1 MPNRENKFMK
11 HLVPLTAVTVLILT
25 ACGTSTD
32 TAPETFPTISYTD
45 GMTATVV
52 SVESAN
58 TFTANIDGV
67 EKEVRLLN
75 TAAPSKNGIA
85 LSNNCLVDESKA
97 LLAEKLPE
105 GSQVT
110 LNFDESQRGA
120 TGYVEAAVYAGD
132 AFINRD
138 MARAG
143 MVATT
148 FTTSTDEFYSE
159 ISQAQ
164 QDAANEGLGLY
175 SKDIECTIPA
185 QIQAQK
191 AAVEDARTWE
201 VDMSAEAPVEQRQR
215 EDERQGIYKDSSVF
229 YRDLEDQTKSPAQW
243 VGSIVTLDAV
253 KAQLDELRSL
263 LGDDFY
269 PMHGTSVNQQKK
281 AEAEATPVR
290 PGS

>member
-1 MPNRENKFMK
+1 MK
-11 HLVPLTAVTVLILT
+11 RVTPILAVALLSLS
-25 ACGTSTD
+25 ACGSGETAGSTAS
-32 TAPETFPTISYTD
+32 APTLTYTD

-58 TFTANIDGV
+58 TFTASFDGV
-67 EKEVRLLN
+67 EKQVRLIN
-75 TAAPSKNGIA
+75 TSAPTDNGIA
-85 LSNNCLVDESKA
+85 LSANCLVEESKA

-120 TGYVEAAVYAGD
+120 TGYVEAAVYADD

-148 FTTSTDEFYSE
+148 FTTSADEFYGE

-164 QDAANEGLGLY
+164 QDAANEGIGLY
-175 SKDIECTIPA
+175 SRDIGCTIPA

-191 AAVEDARTWE
+191 TAVEDAKSWE
-201 VDMSAEAPVEQRQR
+201 VDTSAEAPLEQKQR
-215 EDERQGIYKDSSVF
+215 EAERQTIYQNASELHRS
-229 YRDLEDQTKSPAQW
+229 LEDQTKAPAQW

-253 KAQLDELRSL
+253 NTQLNELRSL

-269 PMHGTSVNQQKK
+269 PETGTSVNQQKK

>member
-1 MPNRENKFMK
+1 MK
-11 HLVPLTAVTVLILT
+11 RLAPLAAVTILTLT
-25 ACGTSTD
+25 ACGASTGS
-32 TAPETFPTISYTD
+32 APEATPTISYTD
-45 GMTATVV
+45 GMVANVV

-58 TFTANIDGV
+58 TFVANIDGV
-67 EKEVRLLN
+67 EKEVRLIN
-75 TAAPSKNGIA
+75 TAAPSSNGVA
-85 LSNNCLVDESKA
+85 LSSTCLVDESKA

-148 FTTSTDEFYSE
+148 FTAATDEFYGE

-164 QDAANEGLGLY
+164 QDAANEGVGLY

-191 AAVEDARTWE
+191 AAVDDAKTWE
-201 VDMSAEAPVEQRQR
+201 VDTSDEAPLEEKQR
-215 EDERQGIYKDSSVF
+215 ENERQTIYRDASALYKD
-229 YRDLEDQTKSPAQW
+229 LEKQTKAPAQW

-253 KAQLDELRSL
+253 RGQLDELHST

-269 PMHGTSVNQQKK
+269 PENGTSMNQQKK

>member
-1 MPNRENKFMK
+1 MK
-11 HLVPLTAVTVLILT
+11 RVAPLLALALVSLT
-25 ACGTSTD
+25 ACGSDD
-32 TAPETFPTISYTD
+32 TAASTESAPTITYTD

-58 TFTANIDGV
+58 TFTASFDGV
-67 EKEVRLLN
+67 EKQVRLIN
-75 TAAPSKNGIA
+75 TSSPTDNGVA
-85 LSNNCLVDESKA
+85 LSANCLVEESKS

-148 FTTSTDEFYSE
+148 FTSNADEFYGE

-175 SKDIECTIPA
+175 SKDTECTIPA
-185 QIQAQK
+185 EIQAQRAK
-191 AAVEDARTWE
+191 VEDARSWE
-201 VDMSAEAPVEQRQR
+201 VNTSADASVEDHKRASERETIYQEASALYR
-215 EDERQGIYKDSSVF
+215 E
-229 YRDLEDQTKSPAQW
+229 LEGQKAAPAQW
-243 VGSIVTLDAV
+243 VGSIVTLGAV
-253 KAQLDELRSL
+253 ENQLTDFKDL

-269 PMHGTSVNQQKK
+269 PENGTSVNQQKK

>member
-1 MPNRENKFMK
+1 M
-11 HLVPLTAVTVLILT
+11 LALS
-25 ACGTSTD
+25 ACGSSTEA
-32 TAPETFPTISYTD
+32 TPEANPTITYTD

-67 EKEVRLLN
+67 EKEIRLIN
-75 TAAPSKNGIA
+75 TAAPSSNGVA
-85 LSNNCLVDESKA
+85 LSSTCLVDESKA
-97 LLAEKLPE
+97 LLSEKLPE

-148 FTTSTDEFYSE
+148 FTAATDEFYGE

-164 QDAANEGLGLY
+164 QDAANEGIGLY

-191 AAVEDARTWE
+191 TAVEDAKSWE
-201 VDMSAEAPVEQRQR
+201 VDTSAEAPVEQRQR
-215 EDERQGIYKDSSVF
+215 EAERQTIYQNASALYK
-229 YRDLEDQTKSPAQW
+229 DLEDQTKAPAQW

-253 KAQLDELRSL
+253 NTQLNELRSL

-269 PMHGTSVNQQKK
+269 PENGTSVNQQKK

>member
-1 MPNRENKFMK
+1 MK
-11 HLVPLTAVTVLILT
+11 RLAPLVAVTVLALS
-25 ACGTSTD
+25 ACGSSTEA
-32 TAPETFPTISYTD
+32 TPEANPTITYTD

-67 EKEVRLLN
+67 EKEVRLIN
-75 TAAPSKNGIA
+75 TAAPSSNGVA
-85 LSNNCLVDESKA
+85 LSSTCLIDESKT

-120 TGYVEAAVYAGD
+120 TGYVEAAVYSGD

-148 FTTSTDEFYSE
+148 FTTATDEFYGE

-164 QDAANEGLGLY
+164 QDAANEGVGLY
-175 SKDIECTIPA
+175 SKGIECTIPA
-185 QIQAQK
+185 EIQAHQAK
-191 AAVEDARTWE
+191 VEDARSWE
-201 VDMSAEAPVEQRQR
+201 INTSADASAEDQKRVSERETIYQEASAFYTELEEQ
-215 EDERQGIYKDSSVF
+215 KAA
-229 YRDLEDQTKSPAQW
+229 PAQW

-253 KAQLDELRSL
+253 ENQLNELRSL

-269 PMHGTSVNQQKK
+269 PENGTSVNQQKK

>member
-1 MPNRENKFMK
+1 
-11 HLVPLTAVTVLILT
+11 
-25 ACGTSTD
+25 
-32 TAPETFPTISYTD
+32 
-45 GMTATVV
+45 MTATVV

-58 TFTANIDGV
+58 TFTANIDGA
-67 EKEVRLLN
+67 EKEIRLIN
-75 TAAPSKNGIA
+75 TAAPSSNGVA
-85 LSNNCLVDESKA
+85 LSSTCLVDESKA

-148 FTTSTDEFYSE
+148 FASSADEFYGE

-164 QDAANEGLGLY
+164 QEAANEGVGLY
-175 SKDIECTIPA
+175 SRSTECTIPA
-185 QIQAQK
+185 AIQAQQ
-191 AAVEDARTWE
+191 ARVEDARTWE
-201 VDMSAEAPVEQRQR
+201 INTSADASVEDQKRVSERETIYQEA
-215 EDERQGIYKDSSVF
+215 SAL
-229 YRDLEDQTKSPAQW
+229 YRDLEDQRAAPAQW
-243 VGSIVTLDAV
+243 VGSIVTLGAV
-253 KAQLDELRSL
+253 ENQLTDLKNL

-269 PMHGTSVNQQKK
+269 PSNGTSANQQKK
-281 AEAEATPVR
+281 TEAEATPVR

>member
-1 MPNRENKFMK
+1 MK
-11 HLVPLTAVTVLILT
+11 RLAPLAAVTVLTLT
-25 ACGTSTD
+25 ACGASTGS
-32 TAPETFPTISYTD
+32 APEVTPTISYTD
-45 GMTATVV
+45 GMVANVV

-58 TFTANIDGV
+58 TFVANIDGV
-67 EKEVRLLN
+67 EKEVRLIN
-75 TAAPSKNGIA
+75 TAAPSSNGVA
-85 LSNNCLVDESKA
+85 LSSTCLVDESKA

-148 FTTSTDEFYSE
+148 FTAATDEFYGE

-164 QDAANEGLGLY
+164 QDAANEGVGLY

-191 AAVEDARTWE
+191 AAVDDAKTWE
-201 VDMSAEAPVEQRQR
+201 VDTSDEAPLEEKQR
-215 EDERQGIYKDSSVF
+215 ENERQTIYQDASAF
-229 YRDLEDQTKSPAQW
+229 YNELEGQKAAPAQW

-253 KAQLDELRSL
+253 SNQLTDLKNL

-269 PMHGTSVNQQKK
+269 PENGTSVNQQKK

>member
-1 MPNRENKFMK
+1 MK
-11 HLVPLTAVTVLILT
+11 RLAPLVAVTVLALS
-25 ACGTSTD
+25 ACGSSTEA
-32 TAPETFPTISYTD
+32 TPEANPTITYTD

-58 TFTANIDGV
+58 TFTANIDGA
-67 EKEVRLLN
+67 EKEVRLIN
-75 TAAPSKNGIA
+75 TAAPSSNGIA
-85 LSNNCLVDESKA
+85 LSSTCLIDESKA

-105 GSQVT
+105 GGQVT

-148 FTTSTDEFYSE
+148 FTTSADEFYGE

-164 QDAANEGLGLY
+164 QDAANEGIGLY
-175 SKDIECTIPA
+175 SRDIECTIPA

-191 AAVEDARTWE
+191 TAVEDAKSWE
-201 VDMSAEAPVEQRQR
+201 VDTSAEAPVEQSQR
-215 EDERQGIYKDSSVF
+215 EAERQTIYQNASEL
-229 YRDLEDQTKSPAQW
+229 YRSLEDQTKAPAQW

-253 KAQLDELRSL
+253 NTQLNELRSL

-269 PMHGTSVNQQKK
+269 PETGTSVNQQKK
-281 AEAEATPVR
+281 AEAEAIPVR

>member
-1 MPNRENKFMK
+1 MK
-11 HLVPLTAVTVLILT
+11 RVAPLLALALVSLT
-25 ACGTSTD
+25 ACGSDD
-32 TAPETFPTISYTD
+32 TAASTESAPTITYTD

-58 TFTANIDGV
+58 TFTASFDGV
-67 EKEVRLLN
+67 EKQVRLIN
-75 TAAPSKNGIA
+75 TSSPTDNGVA
-85 LSNNCLVDESKA
+85 LSANCLVEESKS

-148 FTTSTDEFYSE
+148 FTSNADEFYGE

-175 SKDIECTIPA
+175 SKDTECTIPA
-185 QIQAQK
+185 EIQAQRAK
-191 AAVEDARTWE
+191 VEDARSWE
-201 VDMSAEAPVEQRQR
+201 VNTSADASAEDHKRASER
-215 EDERQGIYKDSSVF
+215 ETIYQEASAL
-229 YRDLEDQTKSPAQW
+229 YRELEGQKAAPAQW
-243 VGSIVTLDAV
+243 VGSIVTLGAV
-253 KAQLDELRSL
+253 ENQLTDFKDL

-269 PMHGTSVNQQKK
+269 PENGTSVNQQKK

>member
-1 MPNRENKFMK
+1 MK
-11 HLVPLTAVTVLILT
+11 RLAPLLALALVSLT
-25 ACGTSTD
+25 ACGSSD
-32 TAPETFPTISYTD
+32 TAGSTASAPTITYTD

-58 TFTANIDGV
+58 TFTASFDGV
-67 EKEVRLLN
+67 EKQVRLIN
-75 TAAPSKNGIA
+75 TSSPTDNGVA
-85 LSNNCLVDESKA
+85 LSSNCLVSESKA

-148 FTTSTDEFYSE
+148 FTTATDEFYGE

-164 QDAANEGLGLY
+164 QDAANEGAGLY
-175 SKDIECTIPA
+175 SKGVECTIPA
-185 QIQAQK
+185 EIQAHQAK
-191 AAVEDARTWE
+191 VEDARNWE
-201 VDMSAEAPVEQRQR
+201 INTSADASVEDQKRVSER
-215 EDERQGIYKDSSVF
+215 ETIYKEASAF
-229 YRDLEDQTKSPAQW
+229 YTELEGQKAAPAQW

-253 KAQLDELRSL
+253 ENQLTDLKSL

-269 PMHGTSVNQQKK
+269 PENGTSVNQQKK

>member
-1 MPNRENKFMK
+1 MRRVAPLLALA
-11 HLVPLTAVTVLILT
+11 LVSLT
-25 ACGTSTD
+25 ACGSDD
-32 TAPETFPTISYTD
+32 TAASTESAPTITYTD

-58 TFTANIDGV
+58 TFTASFDGV
-67 EKEVRLLN
+67 EKQVRLIN
-75 TAAPSKNGIA
+75 TSSPTDNGVA
-85 LSNNCLVDESKA
+85 LSANCLVEESKS

-148 FTTSTDEFYSE
+148 FTSNADEFYGE

-175 SKDIECTIPA
+175 SKDTECTIPA
-185 QIQAQK
+185 EIQAQRAK
-191 AAVEDARTWE
+191 VEDARSWE
-201 VDMSAEAPVEQRQR
+201 VNTSADASAEDHKRASER
-215 EDERQGIYKDSSVF
+215 ETIYQEASAL
-229 YRDLEDQTKSPAQW
+229 YRELEGQKAAPAQW
-243 VGSIVTLDAV
+243 VGSIVTLGAV
-253 KAQLDELRSL
+253 ENQLTDFKDL

-269 PMHGTSVNQQKK
+269 PENGTSVNQQKK

>member
-1 MPNRENKFMK
+1 MK
-11 HLVPLTAVTVLILT
+11 RAAPVLAVALLSLS
-25 ACGTSTD
+25 ACGSGD
-32 TAPETFPTISYTD
+32 TAGSTASAPTITYTD

-58 TFTANIDGV
+58 TFTASFDGV
-67 EKEVRLLN
+67 EKQVRLIN
-75 TAAPSKNGIA
+75 TSAPTDNGIA
-85 LSNNCLVDESKA
+85 LSANCLVEESKS

-148 FTTSTDEFYSE
+148 FTAAEDEFYGE

-164 QDAANEGLGLY
+164 QDAANEGVGLY
-175 SKDIECTIPA
+175 SKGTECTIPA
-185 QIQAQK
+185 EIQAQQAK
-191 AAVEDARTWE
+191 VEDARSWE
-201 VDMSAEAPVEQRQR
+201 IDTSAEA
-215 EDERQGIYKDSSVF
+215 SV
-229 YRDLEDQTKSPAQW
+229 EDQKRASERETIYQDASAFYNELEGQKAAPAQW

-253 KAQLDELRSL
+253 SNQLTDLKNL

-269 PMHGTSVNQQKK
+269 PKNSTSVNQQKK

>member
-1 MPNRENKFMK
+1 M
-11 HLVPLTAVTVLILT
+11 LALS
-25 ACGTSTD
+25 ACGSSTEA
-32 TAPETFPTISYTD
+32 TPEANPTITYTD

-67 EKEVRLLN
+67 EKEVRLIN
-75 TAAPSKNGIA
+75 TAAPSSNGVA
-85 LSNNCLVDESKA
+85 LSSTCLIDESKA
-97 LLAEKLPE
+97 LLSEKLPE

-120 TGYVEAAVYAGD
+120 TGYVEAAVYTGD

-143 MVATT
+143 MVTTT
-148 FTTSTDEFYSE
+148 FTTNADKFYGE

-164 QDAANEGLGLY
+164 QDAANEGIGLY
-175 SKDIECTIPA
+175 SRDIECTIPA

-191 AAVEDARTWE
+191 TVVEDAKNWE
-201 VDMSAEAPVEQRQR
+201 VDTSAEAPLEQKQR
-215 EDERQGIYKDSSVF
+215 ENERQAIYRDASAVYKD
-229 YRDLEDQTKSPAQW
+229 LEEQTKAPAQW

-253 KAQLDELRSL
+253 KAQLSELRSL

-269 PMHGTSVNQQKK
+269 PSNGTSVNQQKK

>member
-1 MPNRENKFMK
+1 MK
-11 HLVPLTAVTVLILT
+11 RLVPLAVVTILALS
-25 ACGTSTD
+25 ACGTSVE
-32 TAPETFPTISYTD
+32 TAPEAAPAITYTD

-58 TFTANIDGV
+58 TFTASIDGV

-75 TAAPSKNGIA
+75 TASPSSNGVA
-85 LSNNCLVDESKA
+85 LSSTCLVDESKA

-132 AFINRD
+132 TFINRD

-148 FTTSTDEFYSE
+148 FTSSADEFYGE

-164 QDAANEGLGLY
+164 QDAATEGLGLY
-175 SKDIECTIPA
+175 SKDIECAIPA

-191 AAVEDARTWE
+191 IAVEDAKSWE
-201 VDMSAEAPVEQRQR
+201 VDTSAEAPLEQKQR
-215 EDERQGIYKDSSVF
+215 ENERQAIYRDASAIYKD
-229 YRDLEDQTKSPAQW
+229 LEEQTKAPAQW

-253 KAQLDELRSL
+253 KAQLNELRSL

-269 PMHGTSVNQQKK
+269 PENGTSVNQQKN

>member
-1 MPNRENKFMK
+1 MK
-11 HLVPLTAVTVLILT
+11 RLVPLLALALVSLT
-25 ACGTSTD
+25 ACGSGD
-32 TAPETFPTISYTD
+32 TAGSTASAPTITYTD

-58 TFTANIDGV
+58 TFTANFDGV
-67 EKEVRLLN
+67 EKQVRLIN
-75 TAAPSKNGIA
+75 TSSPTDNGVA
-85 LSNNCLVDESKA
+85 LSSNCLVSESKA

-105 GSQVT
+105 DSQVT

-148 FTTSTDEFYSE
+148 FTTATDEFYGE

-164 QDAANEGLGLY
+164 QDAANEGVGLY
-175 SKDIECTIPA
+175 SKGTECTIPA
-185 QIQAQK
+185 EIQAHQAK
-191 AAVEDARTWE
+191 VEDARSWE
-201 VDMSAEAPVEQRQR
+201 INTSADASAEDQKRVSERETIYQEASAFYTELEEQ
-215 EDERQGIYKDSSVF
+215 KAA
-229 YRDLEDQTKSPAQW
+229 PAQW
-243 VGSIVTLDAV
+243 VGSIVTLGAV
-253 KAQLDELRSL
+253 ENQLADLKSL

-269 PMHGTSVNQQKK
+269 PENGTSVNQQKK

>member
-1 MPNRENKFMK
+1 MK
-11 HLVPLTAVTVLILT
+11 RLAPLVAVTVLALS
-25 ACGTSTD
+25 ACGSSTEA
-32 TAPETFPTISYTD
+32 APEANPAITYTD

-58 TFTANIDGV
+58 TFTASIDGV
-67 EKEVRLLN
+67 EKEIRLIN
-75 TAAPSKNGIA
+75 TAAPSSNGVA
-85 LSNNCLVDESKA
+85 LSSTCLVDESKA

-143 MVATT
+143 MVTTT
-148 FTTSTDEFYSE
+148 FTTNADEFYGE

-164 QDAANEGLGLY
+164 QDAANEGIGLY
-175 SKDIECTIPA
+175 SRDIECTIPA
-185 QIQAQK
+185 RIQAQK
-191 AAVEDARTWE
+191 TVVEDAKNWE
-201 VDMSAEAPVEQRQR
+201 VDTSAEAPIEQKQR
-215 EDERQGIYKDSSVF
+215 ENERQAIYRDVSAVYKD
-229 YRDLEDQTKSPAQW
+229 LEEQTKAPAQW

-253 KAQLDELRSL
+253 KAQLSELRSL

-269 PMHGTSVNQQKK
+269 PSNGTSVNQQKK
-281 AEAEATPVR
+281 TEAETTPVR

>member
-1 MPNRENKFMK
+1 MK
-11 HLVPLTAVTVLILT
+11 RVTPILAVALLSLS
-25 ACGTSTD
+25 ACGSGKTAGSTES
-32 TAPETFPTISYTD
+32 APTITYTD

-58 TFTANIDGV
+58 TFTASFDGV
-67 EKEVRLLN
+67 EKQVRLIN
-75 TAAPSKNGIA
+75 TSSPTDNGVA
-85 LSNNCLVDESKA
+85 LSANCLVEESKS

-110 LNFDESQRGA
+110 LNFDESQRGT
-120 TGYVEAAVYAGD
+120 TGYVEAAAHAGD

-148 FTTSTDEFYSE
+148 FTSSADEFYGE

-175 SKDIECTIPA
+175 SKETECTIPSA
-185 QIQAQK
+185 IQAQRAKVEEARSWEINTSADASVEDHKRVSERETIYQEASALYRELEGQK
-191 AAVEDARTWE
+191 AA
-201 VDMSAEAPVEQRQR
+201 
-215 EDERQGIYKDSSVF
+215 
-229 YRDLEDQTKSPAQW
+229 PAQW
-243 VGSIVTLDAV
+243 VGSIVTLSAV
-253 KAQLDELRSL
+253 ENQLTDFKNL

-269 PMHGTSVNQQKK
+269 PGNGTSVNQQKK
-281 AEAEATPVR
+281 AEAEAAPVR